1 MKTKVLY
8 RRLLAIGD
16 TVVAEAAPD
25 DGARRFARDRCHACH
40 DRQRSN
46 YAGRLEIHG
55 FAPLKHFIPNNFPDL
70 IRCGGV

>member
-16 TVVAEAAPD
+16 AVIAEAAPD
-25 DGARRFARDRCHACH
+25 DGACRFARDRSHACH

-55 FAPLKHFIPNNFPDL
+55 FAPLSISFPT
-70 IRCGGV
+70 IFRI